1 MLPGQ
6 PSQTLLG
13 AAIRR
18 GQHQIF
24 DSPVILNDPV
34 VLELV
39 PEANQPDILAEM
51 GDPSE
56 PLPTLLRALMAMRVG
71 SPKIA

>member
-6 PSQTLLG
+6 LSQTLLG

-18 GQHQIF
+18 GQHQIYN
-24 DSPVILNDPV
+24 SPPILNDPV
-34 VLELV
+34 VLALV

-51 GDPSE
+51 GDPSDRFR
-56 PLPTLLRALMAMRVG
+56 LCCAR
-71 SPKIA
+71 